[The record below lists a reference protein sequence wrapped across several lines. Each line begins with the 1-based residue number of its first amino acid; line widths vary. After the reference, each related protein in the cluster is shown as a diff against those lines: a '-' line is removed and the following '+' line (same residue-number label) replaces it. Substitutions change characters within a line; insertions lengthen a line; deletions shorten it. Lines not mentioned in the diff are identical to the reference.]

1 MCPSPE
7 GEGGAGRTPAAEA
20 PAVPLQFQPPTAEE
34 DRARAGYY
42 ALLARLFYAGPDAA
56 LLEAIAG
63 ADEIVA
69 EAGSSLAG
77 AWNALSAAARVMDA
91 EAASL
96 EYDQVFVGTGKA
108 DVTPYASYYLSETGR
123 EKIVVRLKQELAA
136 LGLSRTENAREPED
150 HFAGLFEAM
159 RHLVSGSDDAALQK
173 QKRVFIHFIAPAYS
187 TFCAAISHSSKTNF
201 YRCVGDFARVFLD
214 IESESL
220 KVF

>member
-1 MCPSPE
+1 MI
-7 GEGGAGRTPAAEA
+7 RAAK
-20 PAVPLQFQPPTAEE
+20 
-34 DRARAGYY
+34 
-42 ALLARLFYAGPDAA
+42 
-56 LLEAIAG
+56 
-63 ADEIVA
+63 
-69 EAGSSLAG
+69 
-77 AWNALSAAARVMDA
+77 AAATITAKNKAIYTVVGTVSVGCDLAPRTITMTVSVSQSSDGNTC
-91 EAASL
+91 L
-96 EYDQVFVGTGKA
+96 VGTGKA